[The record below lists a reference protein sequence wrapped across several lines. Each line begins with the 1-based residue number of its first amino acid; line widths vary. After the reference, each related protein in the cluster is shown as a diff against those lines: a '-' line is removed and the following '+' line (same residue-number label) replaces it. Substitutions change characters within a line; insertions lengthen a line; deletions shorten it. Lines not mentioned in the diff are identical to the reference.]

1 MRSKIALV
9 AVLLLVVASLSVG
22 GCTTQNTTTQS
33 TQDTNAL
40 NITYKAVSVPQK
52 HGSGNY
58 AGERPAAGNKYVG
71 YNATVKNV
79 NAKDRS
85 VAFNFFELRDTQG
98 GVYQHDGMTGM
109 AGINKFGNY
118 RTEPGD
124 VVNGTLVFEVPQ
136 NATFK
141 SLTYD
146 DGATKIVTTL

>member
-1 MRSKIALV
+1 MKQIAAI

-22 GCTTQNTTTQS
+22 GCTTQNTTQN

-40 NITYKAVSVPQK
+40 NITYTAVPVPQK

-58 AGERPAAGNKYVG
+58 AGETPAAGNKYVG

-79 NAKDRS
+79 NAKDKT

-98 GVYQHDGMTGM
+98 RVYQHDGMTGM
-109 AGINKFGNY
+109 AGVNKFGNY

-124 VVNGTLVFEVPQ
+124 VVNGTLV
-136 NATFK
+136 
-141 SLTYD
+141 Y
-146 DGATKIVTTL
+146 